1 MNMSYEYIDEDRDS
15 IRIEGL
21 AAHGDTYVTICALNG
36 AVRSA
41 RIDNSDVP
49 AVAAELLKAAGQE
62 SVIIPKA
69 HEEVERLGDELT
81 CGGGPE
87 WAGSSIASNPN
98 WLRNKAAN
106 CIAIAEYIEN
116 KASHEAEAEK
126 KLQERRD
133 ALSFQLNGGGVELLL
148 VPYANR
154 TATMRQAIDRII
166 ELEDGK

>member
-1 MNMSYEYIDEDRDS
+1 MSDYQYTDTEGDKLRITTGYVDE
-15 IRIEGL
+15 RIII
-21 AAHGDTYVTICALNG
+21 TCG
-36 AVRSA
+36 AQDGNQRGVFVSNA
-41 RIDNSDVP
+41 DVP
-49 AVAAELLKAAGQE
+49 TVAAELLKAAGQE
-62 SVIIPKA
+62 SAIIPKA

-133 ALSFQLNGGGVELLL
+133 ALSFQLNGGGVELLR